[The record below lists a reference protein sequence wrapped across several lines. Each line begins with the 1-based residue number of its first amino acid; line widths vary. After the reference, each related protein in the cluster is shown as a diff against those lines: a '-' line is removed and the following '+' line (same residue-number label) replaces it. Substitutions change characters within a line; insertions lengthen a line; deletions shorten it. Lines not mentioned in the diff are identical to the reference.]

1 MFLHGRNS
9 LSEELFE
16 VRTILHIFTSA
27 NHIVFCGKH
36 RFYRTSIKS
45 KIAWERLCF
54 QRHDHS
60 ITICNYT
67 FHDIQIPSIIA
78 RLTNN

>member
-16 VRTILHIFTSA
+16 VRTILHMFTSA
-27 NHIVFCGKH
+27 NHIVFFGYH
-36 RFYRTSIKS
+36 RFIEHQLSLKLLGNVYVFSDT
-45 KIAWERLCF
+45 
-54 QRHDHS
+54 DH
-60 ITICNYT
+60 IVTICNYT